1 MVYAGKTIRLSAPVH
16 IVDRRSEPR
25 GKSLANR
32 QRFIRRTR
40 ALLRRAVYEASRGRN
55 INETGKG
62 GEITVPA
69 DGVHEP
75 MLRRAREGGVRDY
88 VLPGNKK
95 YVEGDLIQRPPKGGG
110 SGGASADGDGEDE
123 FRFALSDE
131 EFIDLFLED
140 LELPDLAKRQVMG
153 EEKTQPRRA
162 GYRVS
167 GPPAAMS
174 IPRTMRNSLSRRI
187 ALRRPR
193 PGEIE
198 ALTARLKELE
208 EAGGDED
215 AIRAARIE
223 LERQEKRAR
232 AIPFIDPVDVR
243 YRRFE
248 PEPRPVARAVMFCL
262 MDVSGSMDEH
272 MKDLAKRFFSLLYLF
287 LSRRYR
293 RVEIVFIRHT
303 HEAKEVDEE
312 TFFYSRETGGTV
324 VSTALEEM
332 VRIMQDR
339 YPVNQWNIYAAQ
351 ASDGDNLPMDNAKT
365 VAMLKTVILPLCQ
378 YYAYLEVGRGEE
390 RTGGRV
396 QPASSLWR
404 AYELISSP
412 KLPMAMRKVRDR
424 REIYPVFRELFERKS
439 GTASVNA

>member
-1 MVYAGKTIRLSAPVH
+1 MH
-16 IVDRRSEPR
+16 IVDRRREPR

-40 ALLRRAVYEASRGRN
+40 ALLRRAVNEASRARSINDAGR
-55 INETGKG
+55 G
-62 GEITVPA
+62 GEITVPT

-75 MLRRAREGGVRDY
+75 MFRRAREGGLRDY

-95 YVEGDLIQRPPKGGG
+95 YVEGDLIPRPPRGGG
-110 SGGASADGDGEDE
+110 PGGASGGGEGEDE

-153 EEKTQPRRA
+153 EEKQQPRRA
-162 GYRVS
+162 GFRSS
-167 GPPAAMS
+167 GPPSTIS

-193 PGEIE
+193 PEEIA
-198 ALTARLKELE
+198 ALEARLKELE
-208 EAGGDED
+208 ETGVDQD
-215 AIRAARIE
+215 AIVAVRAE
-223 LERQEKRAR
+223 LERQAR
-232 AIPFIDPVDVR
+232 RSRNIPFIDPIDVR

-248 PEPRPVARAVMFCL
+248 AEPRPVARAVMFCL

-272 MKDLAKRFFSLLYLF
+272 MKDLGKRFFSLLYLF

-293 RVEIVFIRHT
+293 RVEVVFIRHT

-332 VRIMQDR
+332 VRIVQDR
-339 YPVNQWNIYAAQ
+339 YPASQWNIYAAQ

-365 VAMLKTVILPLCQ
+365 VALLKSVILPLCQ
-378 YYAYLEVGRGEE
+378 YYAYLEVGRGDEQ
-390 RTGGRV
+390 RIGGRV

-404 AYELISSP
+404 AYDLVMGP
-412 KLPMAMRKVRDR
+412 KIPMAMRKVRDR

-439 GTASVNA
+439 SSTPAGTS